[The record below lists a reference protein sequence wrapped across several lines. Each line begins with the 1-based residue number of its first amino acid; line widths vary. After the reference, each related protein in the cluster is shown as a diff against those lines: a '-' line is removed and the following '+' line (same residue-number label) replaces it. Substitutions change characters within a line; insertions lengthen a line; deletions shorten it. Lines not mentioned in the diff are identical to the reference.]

1 MGNMARTKQTARKST
16 GGKAPRKKSAIQ
28 GSSQGTKKLRYKSG
42 MVALKEIRRYQKS
55 TETVVRKA
63 PFQRMV
69 RDFTSKIR
77 DDMRYQ
83 AQCLSALHEAFENYI
98 VGLFEDGLLAANHA
112 KRVTVMPRDIN
123 IVGKLRGRFGFY

>member
-1 MGNMARTKQTARKST
+1 MGNGKNKTNSKKEHWWKTA
-16 GGKAPRKKSAIQ
+16 
-28 GSSQGTKKLRYKSG
+28 SQGTKKLRYKSG

-63 PFQRMV
+63 PFRRMV
-69 RDFTSKIR
+69 RDITSKIR

-98 VGLFEDGLLAANHA
+98 VGFRRWASCSKSCQES
-112 KRVTVMPRDIN
+112 
-123 IVGKLRGRFGFY
+123 